1 MWSTTA
7 QDRLGRAAPGRGRA
21 APGRAGP
28 PLRRGG
34 PGRRCRA
41 ALGLGTEFT
50 AGIVDQVEVDLLE
63 AALRALPDA
72 DGLLRARVL
81 ARLAKALLFSPAAG
95 RRLALS
101 GQAAAMARRLGDPA
115 TLAAVLYD
123 RHLAIWGSPEAE
135 VAGERLAIATEVVR
149 LAEAIGDREMALR
162 GRGLRRSDLLEQGDI
177 AGFEADLAASEETAR
192 QVRQLH
198 YRWQL
203 PLARPRPPCW
213 PAASARPRR

>member
-63 AALRALPDA
+63 AALRALP
-72 DGLLRARVL
+72 
-81 ARLAKALLFSPAAG
+81 AAG

-115 TLAAVLYD
+115 TLAAVQYD